1 MLDLAMFSLAAD
13 MAQKAGIAAVVDY
26 WVRVGET
33 YAQRI
38 GTETFVGWPQ
48 FNIAS
53 NERRTSLTVEGEV
66 RVLTDM
72 AITDPTTQEIIGYV
86 YAVVED
92 PMVAV
97 YNRWISIMGQAIPP
111 IDAQIVEYYNRAVRA
126 TAVSSFDPCN
136 QSFREEAARALSV
149 GGSPLD
155 CLHIASRSRLGERRL
170 YQPTLDIL
178 GLEER
183 YIVSL
188 LRDHMTVY
196 GLVESGKLDTS
207 SYIQASAINPQS
219 VREV

>member
-13 MAQKAGIAAVVDY
+13 MAQKAGVESVVDY
-26 WVRVGET
+26 WVRVGAT

-48 FNIAS
+48 FNIAA
-53 NERRTSLTVEGEV
+53 NERRISLTVEGEV

-72 AITDPTTQEIIGYV
+72 AITDAAGEIIGYV

-97 YNRWISIMGQAIPP
+97 YDRWIAIMGQALPP
-111 IDAQIVEYYNRAVRA
+111 IDMQIVNWYNSNVRP

-136 QSFREEAARALSV
+136 QTFREEAANALTV
-149 GGSPLD
+149 AGSQLE
-155 CLHIASRSRLGERRL
+155 CLHLAARSRLGIRL
-170 YQPTLDIL
+170 LYEPSLKILDI
-178 GLEER
+178 EER

-188 LRDHMTVY
+188 LRDHMAVY
-196 GLVESGKLDTS
+196 ALLEQGKLDTKAYVKAKAIKARS
-207 SYIQASAINPQS
+207 S
-219 VREV
+219 

>member
-1 MLDLAMFSLAAD
+1 MFSLAAD
-13 MAQKAGIAAVVDY
+13 MAQKAGVESVVDY
-26 WVRVGET
+26 WVRVGAT

-48 FNIAS
+48 FNIAT

-72 AITDPTTQEIIGYV
+72 AITDAAGEIIGYI

-97 YNRWISIMGQAIPP
+97 YNRWIAIMGQSLPP
-111 IDAQIVEYYNRAVRA
+111 VDMQIVDWYNQNVRP

-136 QSFREEAARALSV
+136 QVFREEAAAALSV
-149 GGSPLD
+149 AQSPLE
-155 CLHIASRSRLGERRL
+155 CLHLAARSRLGSRL
-170 YQPTLDIL
+170 LYEPSLEILD
-178 GLEER
+178 LEER

-188 LRDHMTVY
+188 LRDHMGVY
-196 GLVESGKLDTS
+196 ALVEQGKVDTTA
-207 SYIQASAINPQS
+207 YVKASAIRTGS
-219 VREV
+219 G

>member
-13 MAQKAGIAAVVDY
+13 MAQKASVAAVVDY
-26 WVRVGET
+26 WVRVGTT

-48 FNIAS
+48 FNIAT

-72 AITDPTTQEIIGYV
+72 TIADPATQETIGYV

-97 YNRWISIMGQAIPP
+97 YNRWIGIMGQAMPP
-111 IDAQIVEYYNRAVRA
+111 IDAQIVQYYNQAVRP

-136 QSFREEAARALSV
+136 QSFREEAARALRIAD
-149 GGSPLD
+149 SPLE
-155 CLHIASRSRLGERRL
+155 CLHIACRSRLGERRI
-170 YQPTLDIL
+170 YQPALDIL
-178 GLEER
+178 GQEER
-183 YIVSL
+183 YVVSL

-196 GLVESGKLDTS
+196 GLVEAGKLDTS
-207 SYIQASAINPQS
+207 SYTPASAINPQTA
-219 VREV
+219 RET

>member
-13 MAQKAGIAAVVDY
+13 MAEKSGVGAVVDY
-26 WVRVGET
+26 WIRVGKT

-48 FNIAS
+48 FNIAT

-72 AITDPTTQEIIGYV
+72 AINDSEGEIIGYV
-86 YAVVED
+86 YALAQD

-97 YNRWISIMGQAIPP
+97 YDRWINIMGQAMPP
-111 IDAQIVEYYNRAVRA
+111 IDAQITEYYNQNVRG
-126 TAVSSFDPCN
+126 TAVSSFDPMN
-136 QSFREEAARALSV
+136 QVFREEAASALMV
-149 GGSPLD
+149 GGKPLE
-155 CLHIASRSRLGERRL
+155 CLHLAGRSRLGSRVIYTPSLE
-170 YQPTLDIL
+170 IL

-188 LRDHMTVY
+188 LRDHMAVY
-196 GLVESGKLDTS
+196 ALVEQGRLDTS
-207 SYIQASAINPQS
+207 AYVKASVQQRLS
-219 VREV
+219 

>member
-13 MAQKAGIAAVVDY
+13 MAQKAGVAAVVDY
-26 WVRVGET
+26 WVRVGAT

-48 FNIAS
+48 FNIAT

-72 AITDPTTQEIIGYV
+72 AITDPATQEIIGYV

-97 YNRWISIMGQAIPP
+97 YNRWIGIMGQAIPP
-111 IDAQIVEYYNRAVRA
+111 IDVQILDYYNKTVRP
-126 TAVSSFDPCN
+126 TAVTSFDPCN
-136 QSFREEAARALSV
+136 QTFREEAARALSV
-149 GGSPLD
+149 GGTQLEG
-155 CLHIASRSRLGERRL
+155 LHIAARSRMGERRL
-170 YQPTLDIL
+170 YQPSLDIL

-196 GLVESGKLDTS
+196 GLIEAGKLDTS
-207 SYIQASAINPQS
+207 SYTLANAINPQAA
-219 VREV
+219 REM

>member
-13 MAQKAGIAAVVDY
+13 MAQKAGVESVVDY
-26 WVRVGET
+26 WVRVGAT

-48 FNIAS
+48 FNIAT
-53 NERRTSLTVEGEV
+53 NERRTSLAVEGEV

-72 AITDPTTQEIIGYV
+72 ATTDAAGEIIGYV

-97 YNRWISIMGQAIPP
+97 YNRWIAIMGQSLPP
-111 IDAQIVEYYNRAVRA
+111 VDMQITDWYNRNVRP

-136 QSFREEAARALSV
+136 QVFREEAANALSV
-149 GGSPLD
+149 AGSPLE
-155 CLHIASRSRLGERRL
+155 CLHLAGRSRLGSRL
-170 YQPTLDIL
+170 LYEPSLKILD
-178 GLEER
+178 LEER

-188 LRDHMTVY
+188 LRDHMAVY
-196 GLVESGKLDTS
+196 ALVEQGKIDMTGYVKANAMKTRS
-207 SYIQASAINPQS
+207 S
-219 VREV
+219 